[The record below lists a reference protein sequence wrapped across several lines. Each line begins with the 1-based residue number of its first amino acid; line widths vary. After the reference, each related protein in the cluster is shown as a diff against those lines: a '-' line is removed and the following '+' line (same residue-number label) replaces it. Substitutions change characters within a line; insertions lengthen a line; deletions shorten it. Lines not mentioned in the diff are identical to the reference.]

1 MRPLPAKQPSRAAL
15 LSVCGHAVLLAL
27 LMLVR
32 TGDRP
37 LSDEGSFINAVIVPR
52 AAEMPT
58 ASVSE
63 AVVAPE
69 TETPRMPAP
78 GVPQTP
84 PTPRAREQ
92 RVVSPPAP
100 TVEPDEPAPPS
111 SPPESESTP
120 AEAVVDVA
128 PASTEP
134 AQSPEDAVA
143 RAEEHHRRLAAH
155 YAGRPSHLLE
165 PA

>member
-1 MRPLPAKQPSRAAL
+1 MRPLHAKQPSRAAL
-15 LSVCGHAVLLAL
+15 LSVCGHGVLLAS

-58 ASVSE
+58 APVAE

-69 TETPRMPAP
+69 AETPRVPAP

-84 PTPRAREQ
+84 PTPRASEQ
-92 RVVSPPAP
+92 RVVSTPSP

-111 SPPESESTP
+111 SPPDSESAP
-120 AEAVVDVA
+120 APTAVVEVA
-128 PASTEP
+128 PDPSEP
-134 AQSPEDAVA
+134 AQSPKSRTRCAA
-143 RAEEHHRRLAAH
+143 GCRRGP
-155 YAGRPSHLLE
+155 AGSRPT
-165 PA
+165 PNRRQ